1 MNYCIVPKKWRN
13 KFKIK
18 RKRLPLK
25 QESILRIPSP
35 ASHQLLNPQRPSDLE
50 YQPVKLNLSSFAIL
64 TTPMFEPLI
73 S

>member
-1 MNYCIVPKKWRN
+1 MPTKWRN
-13 KFKIK
+13 KFKRQ
-18 RKRLPLK
+18 RKRLPLIR
-25 QESILRIPSP
+25 ESILTMPSP
-35 ASHQLLNPQRPSDLE
+35 ASHQPLNPQRPSDLE

>member
-1 MNYCIVPKKWRN
+1 M
-13 KFKIK
+13 
-18 RKRLPLK
+18 
-25 QESILRIPSP
+25 PSP
-35 ASHQLLNPQRPSDLE
+35 ASHQPLNPQRPSDLE